1 MAMEKLDGAGKA
13 QQAPT
18 PTRSFGLAHLE
29 KDNYSY
35 QQDHDDHDDVFSAEE
50 ERENQVGS
58 IIQIFPVSNFGPSF
72 GHRTP
77 RVCEKVTMVVEQRY

>member
-1 MAMEKLDGAGKA
+1 MMAMEKLDGAGQA
-13 QQAPT
+13 RQQAPT
-18 PTRSFGLAHLE
+18 PARSFGLAHLE

-58 IIQIFPVSNFGPSF
+58 IIQITYSLFWAFIWSFGP
-72 GHRTP
+72 
-77 RVCEKVTMVVEQRY
+77 VKK

>member
-1 MAMEKLDGAGKA
+1 MAMEKLDGAGQA

-50 ERENQVGS
+50 ERENQVWS
-58 IIQIFPVSNFGPSF
+58 IIQIFPCFGPSF
-72 GHRTP
+72 GPRTP
-77 RVCEKVTMVVEQRY
+77 RVCEKETMVVEQRY

>member
-1 MAMEKLDGAGKA
+1 MMAMEKLDGAGQA

-18 PTRSFGLAHLE
+18 PARSFGLAHLE

-50 ERENQVGS
+50 ERENQVWS
-58 IIQIFPVSNFGPSF
+58 IIQIFIPSFGPSF
-72 GHRTP
+72 GP
-77 RVCEKVTMVVEQRY
+77 RNKSGH